1 MQPVFNIPFSG
12 AMEGGREGDR
22 GEESVTGAPWIGVGA
37 EGLACRLTIPPTS
50 LPARPAELSPSGPCC
65 IA

>member
-1 MQPVFNIPFSG
+1 M
-12 AMEGGREGDR
+12 
-22 GEESVTGAPWIGVGA
+22 TGAPWIGVGA